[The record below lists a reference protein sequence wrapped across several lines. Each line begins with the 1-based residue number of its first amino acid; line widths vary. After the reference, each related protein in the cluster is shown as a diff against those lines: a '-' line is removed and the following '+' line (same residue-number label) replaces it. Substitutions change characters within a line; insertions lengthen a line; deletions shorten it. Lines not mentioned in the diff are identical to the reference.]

1 MTNVYLGDSDMIITL
16 RHKATKQ
23 DEKKVVEKIK
33 KLGYLPHVSRGVDI
47 TIIGMIGEFAEKY
60 KENFESM
67 DEVDH
72 ISEIEKPYKL
82 ASRQFK
88 QDNTIIKLPYGIEI
102 GSKRVHIMAGPCA
115 IESKNVLLEIAKIAK
130 EAGGTILRGGAFK
143 PRSSPYSFQGLGE
156 KGLKYIQEIGKK
168 LKMPTISEAMSVEQV
183 PLVNKYCDIVQIGA
197 RNIQNYD
204 LLKACGKQRKPVLL
218 KRGMATTVKE
228 LLLSAEYILAQGNYN
243 VMLCER
249 GIRTF
254 EDSTRF
260 TLDLNAV
267 PVLKKLTHLPI
278 VLDPSH
284 GIGIREHVPT
294 MAKACIAVG
303 ADALVLE
310 IHPRPE
316 EALSDGPQSLLPDQ
330 YNKLMS
336 ELKVLA
342 KAVGR
347 EI

>member
-1 MTNVYLGDSDMIITL
+1 MIITL
-16 RHKATKQ
+16 KNKATKKEEQ
-23 DEKKVVEKIK
+23 KVIDKIK
-33 KLGYLPHVSRGVDI
+33 KLGYIPHISRGNNI

-60 KENFESM
+60 KDNFEAM

-82 ASRQFK
+82 ASREFK
-88 QDNTIIKLPYGIEI
+88 SENTVIKLPYGIEI
-102 GSKRVHIMAGPCA
+102 GANKVPVIAGPCA
-115 IESKNVLLEIAKIAK
+115 IESKSVLDEIAKIVK
-130 EAGGTILRGGAFK
+130 SAGGTILRGGAFK
-143 PRSSPYSFQGLGE
+143 PRSSPYTFQGLGE
-156 KGLKYIQEIGKK
+156 KGLKYLHDIGIKYK
-168 LKMPTISEAMSVEQV
+168 IPTISEAMSVEQV
-183 PLVNKYCDIVQIGA
+183 PLVSKYCDIVQIGA
-197 RNIQNYD
+197 RNVQNYD
-204 LLKACGKQRKPVLL
+204 LLKACGKQKKPVLL
-218 KRGMATTVKE
+218 KRGMATTIKE
-228 LLLSAEYILAQGNYN
+228 WLLSAEYILAQGNYN

-254 EDSTRF
+254 ETATRF
-260 TLDLNAV
+260 TLDLNAI
-267 PVLKKLTHLPI
+267 PVVKKLTHLPI

-294 MAKACIAVG
+294 MAKACLAVG
-303 ADALVLE
+303 ADAIALE

-330 YNKLMS
+330 YAKLME

-342 KAVGR
+342 KAINR

>member
-1 MTNVYLGDSDMIITL
+1 MIITL
-16 RHKATKQ
+16 KHKATKQ
-23 DEKKVVEKIK
+23 EEKKVIDKIK
-33 KLGYLPHVSRGVDI
+33 KLGYIPHISRGVDI

-60 KENFESM
+60 REFFESM

-88 QDNTIIKLPYGIEI
+88 QENTIIKLPYGIEI
-102 GSKRVHIMAGPCA
+102 GGKKVPIIAGPCA
-115 IESKNVLLEIAKIAK
+115 IESKNVLDEIAKIVK
-130 EAGGTILRGGAFK
+130 DGGGTILRGGAYK

-156 KGLKYIQEIGKK
+156 KGLKFLHDVGIKYKI
-168 LKMPTISEAMSVEQV
+168 PTISEAMSVEQV
-183 PLVNKYCDIVQIGA
+183 PLVSKYCDIIQIGA
-197 RNIQNYD
+197 RNVQNYD
-204 LLKACGKQRKPVLL
+204 LLKACGKQKKPVLL
-218 KRGMATTVKE
+218 KRGMATTIKE
-228 LLLSAEYILAQGNYN
+228 WLLSAEYILAQGNYN

-254 EDSTRF
+254 ETATRF
-260 TLDLNAV
+260 TLDLNAI
-267 PVLKKLTHLPI
+267 PVVKKLTHLPV

-294 MAKACIAVG
+294 MAKACLAVG
-303 ADALVLE
+303 ADAIALE

-316 EALSDGPQSLLPDQ
+316 EALSDGAQSLLTDQ
-330 YNKLMS
+330 YKNLIQ
-336 ELKVLA
+336 ELKILA
-342 KAVGR
+342 KALGR

>member
-1 MTNVYLGDSDMIITL
+1 MIITL
-16 RHKATKQ
+16 KRKSSKQ
-23 DEKKVVEKIK
+23 EEAKVIEKIK
-33 KLGYLPHVSRGVDI
+33 KLGYVPHISRGVDI

-60 KENFESM
+60 KDVFESM
-67 DEVDH
+67 EEVDH

-82 ASRQFK
+82 ASREFK
-88 QDNTIIKLPYGIEI
+88 KENTVVKLPYGIEVGGNKVPVI
-102 GSKRVHIMAGPCA
+102 AGPCA
-115 IESKNVLLEIAKIAK
+115 IESKAVLLEIGKIVK
-130 EAGGTILRGGAFK
+130 DAGGTILRGGAFK
-143 PRSSPYSFQGLGE
+143 PRSSPYTFQGLGE
-156 KGLKYIQEIGKK
+156 KGLKYMAYAGKK
-168 LKMPTISEAMSVEQV
+168 LEMPTVSEAMSVEQV
-183 PLVNKYCDIVQIGA
+183 PLLSEYCDIIQIGA

-204 LLKACGKQRKPVLL
+204 LLKACGKQKKPVLL
-218 KRGMATTVKE
+218 KRGMATTIKE
-228 LLLSAEYILAQGNYN
+228 WLLSAEYILSQGNYN

-254 EDSTRF
+254 ETATRF

-267 PVLKKLTHLPI
+267 PVIKKMTHLPV

-294 MAKACIAVG
+294 MAKACLAAG
-303 ADALVLE
+303 ADAIALE

-330 YNKLMS
+330 YNKLMA

-342 KAVGR
+342 KALDR

>member
-1 MTNVYLGDSDMIITL
+1 LKN
-16 RHKATKQ
+16 KATKKEEQ
-23 DEKKVVEKIK
+23 KVIDKIK
-33 KLGYLPHVSRGVDI
+33 KLGYIPHISRGNNI

-60 KENFESM
+60 KDNFEAM

-82 ASRQFK
+82 ASREFK
-88 QDNTIIKLPYGIEI
+88 SENTIIKLPYGIEI
-102 GSKRVHIMAGPCA
+102 GGNKVPVIAGPCA
-115 IESKNVLLEIAKIAK
+115 IESKSVLDEIAKIVK
-130 EAGGTILRGGAFK
+130 NAGGTILRGGAFK
-143 PRSSPYSFQGLGE
+143 PRSSPYTFQGLGE
-156 KGLKYIQEIGKK
+156 KGLKYLHDIGIKYK
-168 LKMPTISEAMSVEQV
+168 IPTISEAMSVEQV
-183 PLVNKYCDIVQIGA
+183 PLVSKYCDIVQIGA
-197 RNIQNYD
+197 RNVQNYD
-204 LLKACGKQRKPVLL
+204 LLKACGKQKKPVLL
-218 KRGMATTVKE
+218 KRGMATTIKE
-228 LLLSAEYILAQGNYN
+228 WLLSAEYILAQGNYN

-254 EDSTRF
+254 ETATRF
-260 TLDLNAV
+260 TLDLNAI
-267 PVLKKLTHLPI
+267 PVVKKLTHLPV

-294 MAKACIAVG
+294 MAKACLAVG
-303 ADALVLE
+303 ADAIALE

-330 YNKLMS
+330 YAKLMK

-342 KAVGR
+342 KAINR

>member
-1 MTNVYLGDSDMIITL
+1 MIITL

-33 KLGYLPHVSRGVDI
+33 KLGYLPHISRGVDI

-60 KENFESM
+60 KENFEAM
-67 DEVDH
+67 EEVDH

-88 QDNTIIKLPYGIEI
+88 KENTVIKLPYGVEI
-102 GSKRVHIMAGPCA
+102 GGKEVHIMGGPCA
-115 IESKNVLLEIAKIAK
+115 IESKNVLFEIGKIVK
-130 EAGGTILRGGAFK
+130 NAGGTILRGGAFK
-143 PRSSPYSFQGLGE
+143 PRSSPYTFQGLGL
-156 KGLKYIQEIGKK
+156 KGLKYIQEAGKK

-183 PLVNKYCDIVQIGA
+183 PLVSKYCDIVQIGA

-204 LLKACGKQRKPVLL
+204 LLKACGKQKKPVLL

-228 LLLSAEYILAQGNYN
+228 LLLSAEYILSQGNYN

-316 EALSDGPQSLLPDQ
+316 EALSDGPQGLLPDQ
-330 YNKLMS
+330 YVKLMS

-342 KAVGR
+342 KAVER

>member
-1 MTNVYLGDSDMIITL
+1 MIITL
-16 RHKATKQ
+16 KNKATKKEEQ
-23 DEKKVVEKIK
+23 KVIDKIK
-33 KLGYLPHVSRGVDI
+33 KLGYIPHISRGNNI

-60 KENFESM
+60 KDNFEAM

-82 ASRQFK
+82 ASREFK
-88 QDNTIIKLPYGIEI
+88 SENTIIKLPYGIEI
-102 GSKRVHIMAGPCA
+102 GGNKVPVIAGPCA
-115 IESKNVLLEIAKIAK
+115 IESKSVLDEIAKIVK
-130 EAGGTILRGGAFK
+130 NAGGTILRGGAFK
-143 PRSSPYSFQGLGE
+143 PRSSPYTFQGLGE
-156 KGLKYIQEIGKK
+156 KGLKYLHDIGIKYK
-168 LKMPTISEAMSVEQV
+168 IPTISEAMSVEQV
-183 PLVNKYCDIVQIGA
+183 PLVSKYCDIVQIGA
-197 RNIQNYD
+197 RNVQNYD
-204 LLKACGKQRKPVLL
+204 LLKACGKQKKPVLL
-218 KRGMATTVKE
+218 KRGMATTIKE
-228 LLLSAEYILAQGNYN
+228 WLLSAEYILAQGNYN

-254 EDSTRF
+254 ETATRF
-260 TLDLNAV
+260 TLDLNAI
-267 PVLKKLTHLPI
+267 PVVKKLTHLPV

-294 MAKACIAVG
+294 MAKACLAVG
-303 ADALVLE
+303 ADAIALE

-330 YNKLMS
+330 YAKLMK

-342 KAVGR
+342 KAINR

>member
-1 MTNVYLGDSDMIITL
+1 M
-16 RHKATKQ
+16 
-23 DEKKVVEKIK
+23 KKVVEKIK
-33 KLGYLPHVSRGVDI
+33 KLGYLPHISRGVDI

-67 DEVDH
+67 EEVDH

-88 QDNTIIKLPYGIEI
+88 KDNTIIKLPYGFEI
-102 GSKRVHIMAGPCA
+102 GSKQVHIMGGPCA
-115 IESKNVLLEIAKIAK
+115 IESKNVLLEIAQIVKD
-130 EAGGTILRGGAFK
+130 AGGTILRGGAFK
-143 PRSSPYSFQGLGE
+143 PRSSPYTFQGLGE
-156 KGLKYIQEIGKK
+156 KGLKYIQEIGRK
-168 LKMPTISEAMSVEQV
+168 LKMPTVSEAMSVEQV
-183 PLVNKYCDIVQIGA
+183 PLVSKYCDIVQIGA

-218 KRGMATTVKE
+218 KRGMATTIKE
-228 LLLSAEYILAQGNYN
+228 LLLSAEYILSQGNYN

-294 MAKACIAVG
+294 MAKACVAVG
-303 ADALVLE
+303 ADAVVLE
-310 IHPRPE
+310 MHPRPE

-330 YNKLMS
+330 YAKLME
-336 ELKVLA
+336 ELKILA

>member
-1 MTNVYLGDSDMIITL
+1 MIITL

-33 KLGYLPHVSRGVDI
+33 KLGYLPHISRGVDI

-60 KENFESM
+60 KENFEAM

-88 QDNTIIKLPYGIEI
+88 KENTVIKLPYGVEI
-102 GSKRVHIMAGPCA
+102 GGKEVHVMGGPCA
-115 IESKNVLLEIAKIAK
+115 IESKNVLFEIGKIVK
-130 EAGGTILRGGAFK
+130 NAGGTILRGGAFK
-143 PRSSPYSFQGLGE
+143 PRSSPYTFQGLGL
-156 KGLKYIQEIGKK
+156 KGLKYIQEAGKK

-183 PLVNKYCDIVQIGA
+183 PLVSKYCDIVQIGA

-204 LLKACGKQRKPVLL
+204 LLKACGKQKKPVLL

-228 LLLSAEYILAQGNYN
+228 LLLSAEYILSQGNYN

-330 YNKLMS
+330 YSKLMS
-336 ELKVLA
+336 ELKILA
-342 KAVGR
+342 KAVER